1 VLFDPE
7 TRRLLAAH
15 ILGDQATELIHVPL
29 FVLSHGGS
37 IDEFID
43 AVFNFPT
50 LAESFKY
57 AAYDGLQRLAR
68 RTGAVPVLPGAT
80 RSDPATR
87 PFVAGVDISRP
98 CLVPGRP
105 SAVCVM
111 DRWRRCRLSTW
122 SYEAGGSG
130 ILPEEVETEG
140 FVLAVG
146 TGESAADELVAG
158 LRARGHGILGETTTD
173 SVEIVL
179 TRPADLWKGWAESKK
194 LKGLNGPSG
203 RRMRYELLR
212 RESIELPVGP
222 DAINGDRPDRV
233 DAAYAAYLWAPRQA
247 GVEGN
252 YVNLDRPV
260 TSSASP
266 SGEVW
271 DSERGPASVGEIRAS
286 RAQKG
291 PRPKAR

>member
-1 VLFDPE
+1 
-7 TRRLLAAH
+7 
-15 ILGDQATELIHVPL
+15 
-29 FVLSHGGS
+29 
-37 IDEFID
+37 
-43 AVFNFPT
+43 
-50 LAESFKY
+50 
-57 AAYDGLQRLAR
+57 
-68 RTGAVPVLPGAT
+68 
-80 RSDPATR
+80 
-87 PFVAGVDISRP
+87 
-98 CLVPGRP
+98 
-105 SAVCVM
+105 M

-179 TRPADLWKGWAESKK
+179 TRPADLWKEWAESKK
-194 LKGLNGPSG
+194 LKGLNSPSG

-222 DAINGDRPDRV
+222 DAIHDDQL
-233 DAAYAAYLWAPRQA
+233 DAAAAAYAAYLWATRQA
-247 GVEGN
+247 GAEGA
-252 YVNLDRPV
+252 YVSVDRPV
-260 TSSASP
+260 TSSAGP
-266 SGEVW
+266 SGEAW
-271 DSERGPASVGEIRAS
+271 DSTRAPESSQQNPASEAKKR
-286 RAQKG
+286 